1 MLMLFTMAVNGIAQN
16 LVPNPS
22 FEDTIHCPTSL
33 GDAGMLVS
41 WSNYANTS
49 DYFNECHT
57 TPVSAGVPSNW
68 YGYQQPKSGKGY
80 YGMITY
86 TGTGSYRE
94 IIGTTLTTPLVIGQ
108 KYYAS
113 FSACM
118 ANCTIEGGEGAN
130 KLGFL
135 FTNTSYT
142 EASPIPIN
150 NFAHIYSDSI
160 IVDTLNWIRQIGSFV
175 ADSTYTNFAFGN
187 FFDDAN
193 TNSLDAIGCGSSTA
207 YYYIDDLCIS
217 TDSLEAYN
225 FVGISD
231 LSNISNLKIYPNPVN
246 EYLNINTTNET
257 YDLTIFN
264 SLGQVI
270 FMEKNI
276 RDTNKRISTNQFD
289 SGLLFINI
297 KTKNLNLYYKFFK
310 T

>member
-1 MLMLFTMAVNGIAQN
+1 MAVNGIAQN

-231 LSNISNLKIYPNPVN
+231 LSNISNLKIYPNPSSEFVTISGLAAN
-246 EYLNINTTNET
+246 
-257 YDLTIFN
+257 YDLSIYN
-264 SLGQVI
+264 SLGQLLYV
-270 FMEKNI
+270 EKNI
-276 RDTNKRISTNQFD
+276 SKTSKTINVKEYN
-289 SGLLFINI
+289 SGLMFLKI
-297 KTKNLNLYYKFFK
+297 KTKANSFSYKIIK
-310 T
+310 E